1 MPAQVSVASH
11 TDEKSTGRGRWAWA
25 WRGREEVRGVGGR
38 KRQQPGI
45 RRANTAEAPLAA
57 QQRPALTSSLLV
69 LAAIIIIIII
79 MIGRERG
86 WRLGDCYSLF
96 SHTLPSQHAF
106 RHRQLRAACLTAMSV
121 RHVKSLLFGPKCLVL
136 ALLLPLLHLILPLRV
151 VAAHATVYLGI
162 VHVI

>member
-1 MPAQVSVASH
+1 
-11 TDEKSTGRGRWAWA
+11 
-25 WRGREEVRGVGGR
+25 
-38 KRQQPGI
+38 
-45 RRANTAEAPLAA
+45 
-57 QQRPALTSSLLV
+57 
-69 LAAIIIIIII
+69 

-136 ALLLPLLHLILPLRV
+136 ALLLPLLHLHLLLLLGVVVVVVV